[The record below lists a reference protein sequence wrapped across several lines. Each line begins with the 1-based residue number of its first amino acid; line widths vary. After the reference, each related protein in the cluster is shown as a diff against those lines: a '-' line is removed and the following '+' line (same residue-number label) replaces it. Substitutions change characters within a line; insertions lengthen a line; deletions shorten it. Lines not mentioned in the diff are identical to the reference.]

1 MAIIKKSEIK
11 KMNNAEAEQKVKDL
25 KLELLKIK
33 SQKAT
38 QSSTGTKKAKEIK
51 KTVARIKT
59 LINRK
64 TDKINTK

>member
-11 KMNNAEAEQKVKDL
+11 KMNNTEAEQKVKDL

-51 KTVARIKT
+51 KTVAKIKT
-59 LINRK
+59 LMNSQPN
-64 TDKINTK
+64 KINNK

>member
-1 MAIIKKSEIK
+1 MAIIKKSDIK
-11 KMNNAEAEQKVKDL
+11 KLNNSEAEQKVKDL

-38 QSSTGTKKAKEIK
+38 QRSAGTKKAKEIK

-59 LINRK
+59 LLNSQK
-64 TDKINTK
+64 EKINSK

>member
-11 KMNNAEAEQKVKDL
+11 KMNNVEAEQRVKDL

-38 QSSTGTKKAKEIK
+38 QSSAGTKKAKEIK